1 MKKGV
6 WSSKPRGI
14 DDLIK
19 RVKDN
24 LVESL
29 YIMRQRTF
37 DAEACTKLCD
47 VLRDNAHLTELYASN
62 HEVGERGLKAFAS
75 MLRVNKTLQKICIGT
90 SESSDAF
97 MRILCVGLREN
108 VGLQTLDVTNR
119 NLTEESAKLL
129 GQVFVEN
136 ESSRLEELLLSR
148 NKFGARGVEI
158 LFQTLN
164 RSSAPSKLLELDLS
178 SNEIDDGTLQ
188 GGIEL
193 GRYLA
198 LKSCILKT
206 LKLSHNPFVST
217 SFCLKGLEMNN
228 SLCVLEMKAC
238 GVRDQDLLSLFQAL
252 SSQNTL
258 VELDLSDNRITSAG
272 TDNLARYLKGEKE
285 KKKVICSSLR
295 SLCLS
300 GNAIED
306 ATTLATSLDV
316 LPCLQELDM
325 SRCGVSIESVSSLLD
340 VPNLV
345 DLNLSQNE
353 FGNSVCVVVTKWFSS
368 GSAASSSLRRL
379 HLCNNRMSADGIIP
393 LLKVVQQ
400 SDNILKMLA
409 VGGNRLGAKGREAV
423 RAAMS
428 ARKGDLTIAF
438 DELDES
444 DDDDDDDSSCD
455 DSSSDDDEE

>member
-1 MKKGV
+1 
-6 WSSKPRGI
+6 
-14 DDLIK
+14 
-19 RVKDN
+19 
-24 LVESL
+24 
-29 YIMRQRTF
+29 
-37 DAEACTKLCD
+37 
-47 VLRDNAHLTELYASN
+47 
-62 HEVGERGLKAFAS
+62 
-75 MLRVNKTLQKICIGT
+75 CIGT

-258 VELDLSDNRITSAG
+258 VELDLSDN
-272 TDNLARYLKGEKE
+272 
-285 KKKVICSSLR
+285 
-295 SLCLS
+295 
-300 GNAIED
+300 
-306 ATTLATSLDV
+306 
-316 LPCLQELDM
+316 
-325 SRCGVSIESVSSLLD
+325 
-340 VPNLV
+340 
-345 DLNLSQNE
+345 
-353 FGNSVCVVVTKWFSS
+353 
-368 GSAASSSLRRL
+368 
-379 HLCNNRMSADGIIP
+379 
-393 LLKVVQQ
+393 
-400 SDNILKMLA
+400 
-409 VGGNRLGAKGREAV
+409 
-423 RAAMS
+423 
-428 ARKGDLTIAF
+428 
-438 DELDES
+438 
-444 DDDDDDDSSCD
+444 
-455 DSSSDDDEE
+455 